1 MLRGLLRQL
10 NNKAAGIKGLTRAD
24 SLMNIFSTYDEMLQL
39 LMADLHANN
48 TALAADTSVELLDSF
63 PSS

>member
-48 TALAADTSVELLDSF
+48 AADTSVELLGSF
-63 PSS
+63 SSS

>member
-1 MLRGLLRQL
+1 M
-10 NNKAAGIKGLTRAD
+10 KGLTRAD

-48 TALAADTSVELLDSF
+48 AADTSVELLGSF
-63 PSS
+63 SSS

>member
-48 TALAADTSVELLDSF
+48 AADTSGELLDSF
-63 PSS
+63 SSS